1 MRKIWIKSW
10 ILLGVTFPV
19 FAMNLQQEIDLHG
32 EWRFEI
38 GDNTDYAEADYDDS
52 NWELIQVPGTWENE
66 GFPGYDGFAWY
77 RIRFFIP
84 KDLRSK
90 VLYFK
95 LGRIDDA
102 DRVYLNGNLIG
113 GKGNFPPEYKTAFN
127 VKRIYFIPKGF
138 VRFGAENTLAIKVF
152 DHQGSGGITNGEIG
166 LYSRLDILKLAVNL
180 SGYWKFSPGDSS
192 HWANSD
198 YDDQHWDLIRV
209 PGYWEEQGYDNLD
222 GYAWYRKSF
231 SFPKAL
237 NREKVMLVLGYI
249 NDADQVFLNG
259 IEVGKTG
266 NLNKYPKS
274 GKRKNHLNE
283 ERAYFI
289 LSQLFRKNQ
298 LNVICIRV
306 FDYGRVGGISKGYI
320 GLTTHSEYL
329 KYSKRKGP

>member
-1 MRKIWIKSW
+1 M
-10 ILLGVTFPV
+10 LGVAIPV
-19 FAMNLQQEIDLHG
+19 FAMNLQKEIDLQG

-38 GDNTDYAEADYDDS
+38 GDHPDYAEADYDDL
-52 NWELIQVPGTWENE
+52 NWELIRVPGTWENE

-77 RIRFFIP
+77 RLRFFIP

-113 GKGNFPPEYKTAFN
+113 GKGNFPPEYETAFN

-138 VRFGAENTLAIKVF
+138 VHFGAENTISIKVY
-152 DHQGSGGITNGEIG
+152 DHQSSGGITHGDVG
-166 LYSRLDILKLAVNL
+166 LYSRLDILRLSVNL

-192 HWANSD
+192 HWSD
-198 YDDQHWDLIRV
+198 SNYDDQHWDLIRV
-209 PGYWEEQGYDNLD
+209 PGYWEKQGYENLD
-222 GYAWYRKSF
+222 GIAWYRKSF

-259 IEVGKTG
+259 IQVGKTG
-266 NLNKYPKS
+266 TLDNKTRPGKGKS
-274 GKRKNHLNE
+274 HKDE

-289 LSQLFRKNQ
+289 LPQLFRKNE
-298 LNVICIRV
+298 LNVISVRV
-306 FDYGRVGGISKGYI
+306 LDYGHVGGIFKGYI
-320 GLTTHSEYL
+320 GLTIYSEYL
-329 KYSKRKGP
+329 KYSKRK